1 MTASILR
8 PTAVLAG
15 LLFLAG
21 CATPPAK
28 PVATFAPVAPADVES
43 VPATPL
49 DPALLNPPTEPFTLG
64 PGDRIAIEILGDPAT
79 HAEVTVGPDG
89 KIYYY
94 LLPGLDVWGLSLGQA
109 RQRLAGELRR
119 YLRLAPSVAVT
130 LRRVQSKQVWIL
142 GRVNHPG
149 VYPLAGPTTLLEAL
163 SEAGGPSSASA
174 VASLSGALGISA
186 IGSASEAA
194 DLSRSFL
201 IRQGRVVPVNFERLL
216 REGDLSQNLY
226 LQPDDFIYL
235 PSSGIPVVYVLGAVL
250 QPRAVNF
257 SGRPTLIQTIASAGG
272 TIKDAYLSQV
282 AIVRGSLAE
291 PAMALVDYH
300 AIARGKAP
308 DVALQPGDIVYVPYT
323 PYRTPLRY
331 ANLILDT
338 FARTMGVNEG
348 AHAVTNSGASVGVNV
363 SLGP

>member
-149 VYPLAGPTTLLEAL
+149 AVGSGRTVLGLGRCLLKRRPGDQRHRL
-163 SEAGGPSSASA
+163 GVGGGGSQPQLPHSPRPGGP
-174 VASLSGALGISA
+174 G
-186 IGSASEAA
+186 
-194 DLSRSFL
+194 
-201 IRQGRVVPVNFERLL
+201 
-216 REGDLSQNLY
+216 
-226 LQPDDFIYL
+226 
-235 PSSGIPVVYVLGAVL
+235 
-250 QPRAVNF
+250 
-257 SGRPTLIQTIASAGG
+257 
-272 TIKDAYLSQV
+272 
-282 AIVRGSLAE
+282 
-291 PAMALVDYH
+291 
-300 AIARGKAP
+300 
-308 DVALQPGDIVYVPYT
+308 
-323 PYRTPLRY
+323 
-331 ANLILDT
+331 
-338 FARTMGVNEG
+338 
-348 AHAVTNSGASVGVNV
+348 
-363 SLGP
+363 